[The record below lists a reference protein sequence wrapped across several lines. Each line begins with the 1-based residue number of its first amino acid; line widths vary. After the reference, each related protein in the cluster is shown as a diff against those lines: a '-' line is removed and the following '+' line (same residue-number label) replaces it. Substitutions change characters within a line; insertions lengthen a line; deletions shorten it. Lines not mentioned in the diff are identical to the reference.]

1 MSIEAL
7 WSVEFISNTQIVG
20 AGVAVLDADRI
31 FGGDSQYFYVGNYKS
46 ERGVTTA
53 NIKVT
58 HYAGAYD
65 SSIFGPA
72 KEFHLTLKG
81 TPARDQFELH
91 GHVIG
96 MRDLTISMR
105 LSRRSE
111 LPE

>member
-1 MSIEAL
+1 VSIEAL

-20 AGVAVLDADRI
+20 AGVAVLETDRI
-31 FGGDSQYFYVGNYKS
+31 FGGDSQYFYVGDYKS

-58 HYAGAYD
+58 HYAGAYA
-65 SSIFGPA
+65 SIFGPT

-81 TPARDQFELH
+81 TPSRDQFELH
-91 GHVIG
+91 GHVVG

-105 LSRRSE
+105 LSRRAE